1 MNQAKR
7 NKEAHVRFTE
17 EEYARLKLRTEA
29 TGRSIGEFIRTA
41 ALNENPVHICDGKKA
56 AIELA
61 KIHNKIILYH
71 DEMKVRMDALRE
83 SVQAYTTMMKE
94 YGQGLPCSPTVK
106 ATAELM
112 NYRVEAAVNTI
123 SHAYREFET
132 RIDDKLVRVADREQ
146 L

>member
-7 NKEAHVRFTE
+7 SKEAHVRFTE

-29 TGRSIGEFIRTA
+29 TGRSIGEFLRTV
-41 ALNENPVHICDGKKA
+41 ALNENPVHICDGKQA

-61 KIHNKIILYH
+61 KIHNKLILYH
-71 DEMKVRMDALRE
+71 DEMKTRMDALRE

-112 NYRVEAAVNTI
+112 QYRVEAAVNII
-123 SHAYREFET
+123 SHAYGELENQAEE
-132 RIDDKLVRVADREQ
+132 KLQQISQQVQ
-146 L
+146 